1 MIAAEIME
9 LSEQYQVEVRWA
21 ATHGEQFHGKVL
33 RVSGP
38 QQEILF
44 LGSANWT
51 RRNLA
56 NLNLEANLLLA
67 NTSFINEAFDA
78 YFDSIWNNKRS
89 YEESLPYEVWAE
101 TGWNL
106 RWKTWLYRF
115 QEWSGA
121 STF

>member
-1 MIAAEIME
+1 ME
-9 LSEQYQVEVRWA
+9 LSERFEVEVRWA
-21 ATHGEQFHGKVL
+21 ATHGEQFHSKVL
-33 RVSGP
+33 RISGP

-51 RRNLA
+51 RRNLG
-56 NLNLEANLLLA
+56 NLNLESNLLLENA
-67 NTSFINEAFDA
+67 ISINREFDR
-78 YFDSIWNNKRS
+78 YFASVWNNEMGF
-89 YEESLPYEVWAE
+89 EESLPYAAWAE
-101 TGWNL
+101 TGWSL